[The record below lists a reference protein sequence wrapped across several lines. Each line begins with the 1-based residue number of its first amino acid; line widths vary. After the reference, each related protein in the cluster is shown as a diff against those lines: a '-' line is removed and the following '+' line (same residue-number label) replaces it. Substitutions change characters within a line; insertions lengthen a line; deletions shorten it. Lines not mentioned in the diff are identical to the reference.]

1 MYDKYILSLK
11 QLKQIERFTKIN
23 KPLLIYGKT
32 GCGKTSLAK
41 DILKEISMIIDS
53 SCIKKYKN
61 IEEEILN
68 TIQNHKKL
76 LSLPP
81 IQIPSIL
88 LPASSIVSH
97 KNLMYQLKYIT

>member
-11 QLKQIERFTKIN
+11 QLKQIEEFSKKN

-68 TIQNHKKL
+68 TIQKKN
-76 LSLPP
+76 
-81 IQIPSIL
+81 IMIMFQEKKRIG
-88 LPASSIVSH
+88 V
-97 KNLMYQLKYIT
+97 Y